1 MSVITEDIGHL
12 LREKENVMRNMKAI
26 AKQRHVLKKI
36 PESERGS
43 QSGGR

>member
-1 MSVITEDIGHL
+1 MSVVAEDIGHL
-12 LREKENVMRNMKAI
+12 LREKENVMRSMKAI

-36 PESERGS
+36 GVRGS